1 MLSKFIFAGAT
12 LVALSGLANAQT
24 NITEK
29 DCASTSEYSK
39 CNRDVADKWSSCLRG
54 CNGNG
59 NCAVDCGCQSHQ
71 KYINCMAESCWN
83 QVCYIPFQTNTLNT
97 YKHMLTIP
105 RSTPANTSS
114 SSSNTSPSAPAPKN
128 QSPSGHPQPTPQT
141 AAPVI

>member
-1 MLSKFIFAGAT
+1 MITGSTMLSKFLLASAATVAAFAGLT
-12 LVALSGLANAQT
+12 SAQT

-59 NCAVDCGCQSHQ
+59 NCAVDCGCDSHQ

-83 QVCYIPFQTNTLNT
+83 QV
-97 YKHMLTIP
+97 
-105 RSTPANTSS
+105 
-114 SSSNTSPSAPAPKN
+114 
-128 QSPSGHPQPTPQT
+128 
-141 AAPVI
+141 